1 MHCHQVRDAE
11 RRFFRDDRK
20 SIPDEVLCPYPMPD
34 AVGLSVDP
42 ESKAKV
48 KEVESGSA
56 AEKAGI
62 RAGDELVALDGQP
75 ILSIADIQWVLH
87 NSGAPADIPAQIVRG
102 RKKVNITLKL
112 VTDWRRH
119 SDIAWRTTTWDLR
132 RMAAGGLL
140 LEDATAEERRQ
151 AKLSG
156 DALALRVQHV
166 GEYGEHAVAKRAGF
180 KKDDILL
187 SVDGQTRHMTES
199 ELFRYLLQTRM
210 PGEKVPV
217 TVSRGGD
224 RLNLE
229 LPMQ

>member
-1 MHCHQVRDAE
+1 MREAE
-11 RRFFRDDRK
+11 RRFFRDDKK
-20 SIPDEVLCPYPMPD
+20 SIPDGVLCPYPMPD

-42 ESKAKV
+42 KSKAKV
-48 KEVESGSA
+48 KEVESASA

-112 VTDWRRH
+112 VTDWRRRH

-140 LEDATAEERRQ
+140 LEDATAEECRQ

-187 SVDGQTRHMTES
+187 SVDSQTRHMTES
-199 ELFRYLLQTRM
+199 QLLGYLLQRKM
-210 PGEKVPV
+210 PGEKIPV
-217 TVSRGGD
+217 TVLRGGD
-224 RLNLE
+224 QINLE